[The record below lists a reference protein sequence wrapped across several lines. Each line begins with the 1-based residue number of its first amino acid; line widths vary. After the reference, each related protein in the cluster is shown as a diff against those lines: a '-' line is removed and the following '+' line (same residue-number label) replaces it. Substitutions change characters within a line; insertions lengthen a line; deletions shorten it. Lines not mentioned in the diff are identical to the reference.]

1 MPLGE
6 YAEVDRI
13 TPSQLN
19 LLRRIAKALT
29 GLDVSLISGH
39 DPKLGADLAE
49 LQQRGVIETTTG
61 RASSWM
67 NPRQLTA
74 MVTDLGRALL
84 RAQPGPPQS

>member
-49 LQQRGVIETTTG
+49 LQQRGVI
-61 RASSWM
+61 
-67 NPRQLTA
+67 
-74 MVTDLGRALL
+74 
-84 RAQPGPPQS
+84 